1 MTYLDLPFISKV
13 KNNQKEFGEKV
24 INNPEVQVYLTGL
37 MDATF
42 IMGNGDDNHKTLA
55 SIDLGSATE
64 VEAVKAERASKSGK
78 SLLAD

>member
-1 MTYLDLPFISKV
+1 
-13 KNNQKEFGEKV
+13 
-24 INNPEVQVYLTGL
+24 
-37 MDATF
+37 
-42 IMGNGDDNHKTLA
+42 MGNGDDNHKTLA